1 MKILQNMQTSYLK
14 LDLERSA
21 RIEWSLIAKTINYAF
36 QCVLKGK
43 FSSFYQ
49 DQYFPMLKPLYVPKE
64 GQEDQKMPIFMP
76 KGEGDKE
83 MPILKSSFVPK
94 KLLDNCI
101 KERQTFKIKSHA
113 FQRF

>member
-1 MKILQNMQTSYLK
+1 MQTKYLK
-14 LDLERSA
+14 LDLESLA
-21 RIEWSLIAKTINYAF
+21 WIEWGLMAKTINYAF

-49 DQYFPMLKPLYVPKE
+49 DQYFPLLKPSDEPKD
-64 GQEDQKMPIFMP
+64 GQEDKRIPRFMP
-76 KGEGDKE
+76 KGGEGDQE